1 MLHKWILIQFLLL
14 SELLMRLINL
24 FFACCIFIIF
34 TSISIPDQ
42 SEDNPLIRNQTRSD
56 ELIVEPATLR
66 CAGFE
71 WVVYGDENRNANVL
85 VSYRRQGNTEWME
98 ALPLLRIGGE
108 RVYGHDQRWE
118 YRVPDLFAG
127 SIFNLQP
134 GERYECRF
142 RLQDPDGVIG
152 EVEKRVFV
160 ETKTEPRPYEFGQKY
175 HVYPPGYKGQK
186 EQPAFTGLN
195 EAYYGEGNLGDWW
208 LVPEPR
214 VKAGDVILV
223 HAGLYKGDPLDY
235 VDPLA
240 LNFHGAYVFTQ
251 KGTPDMPITIRAA
264 GDGEVIFDGAGA
276 YRLFDVMAAD
286 YHYFEGLTIRNA
298 DIAFYAGL
306 KRVMGSSGLS
316 VVNCKLEDVG
326 IGVMTHSADSKD
338 FYIADNIFKG
348 RHDPDTLVGWYG
360 LEHPSPLTSYY
371 AVKVYGK
378 GHVIC
383 HNRISFFHDAICIDT
398 HGLPERPDKK
408 CVSIDIYN
416 NDIFNMSDDFIES
429 DGSVH
434 NVRIF
439 DNRGFN
445 SYHSGLSAQPVFGGP
460 VYFIRNIIY
469 HVPSISLKF
478 MIRPAGLFVLHNTIC
493 AETNINGFSNGH
505 FRNNLF
511 MGPDDDRPV
520 FSGATFTRYSTMDYD
535 GFRGKNKPRFSYGW
549 NYPSDDSMNHSDVT
563 ELITVEAKNLKEF
576 TGKTGYES
584 HGVELDYD
592 VFVSVKKPDPQRRG
606 HVYPLDGYDFS
617 LKAGSKAVDTGVR
630 LPNINDD
637 YQGKA
642 PDLGAL
648 ELGAPSTCYGP
659 RSDE

>member
-1 MLHKWILIQFLLL
+1 MKLTIV
-14 SELLMRLINL
+14 
-24 FFACCIFIIF
+24 FFALSFILSF
-34 TSISIPDQ
+34 TSFNVPKQ
-42 SEDNPLIRNQTRSD
+42 SADEALIRNQTRSD
-56 ELIVEPATLR
+56 ELIVEPATLV

-71 WVVYGDENRNANVL
+71 WVIYGDENRNAEVE
-85 VSYRRQGNTEWME
+85 VSYRKQGQGDWME

-118 YRVPDLFAG
+118 YKVPDLFAG
-127 SIFNLQP
+127 SIFNLLP

-142 RLQDPDGVIG
+142 QLQDPDGIIG
-152 EVEKRVFV
+152 EEEKRVFV
-160 ETKTEPRPYEFGQKY
+160 ETRKEPKPYEFGQVY
-175 HVYPPGYKGQK
+175 HVYPPGYEGPR
-186 EQPAFTGLN
+186 EHPAFTGLN

-214 VKAGDVILV
+214 VKPGDMILV
-223 HAGLYKGDPLDY
+223 HAGLYKGNLLDY

-240 LNFHGAYVFTQ
+240 LNFHGAYVLTQ
-251 KGTPDMPITIRAA
+251 KGTPDKPITIKAA
-264 GDGEVIFDGAGA
+264 GDGEVIFDGSGA

-286 YHYFEGLTIRNA
+286 YHYFEGLTIRNV

-306 KRVMGSSGLS
+306 KRVMGNSGLS

-326 IGVMTHSADSKD
+326 IGVMTHNADSKD
-338 FYIADNIFKG
+338 YYIADNVFTG

-378 GHVIC
+378 GHVVC

-398 HGLPERPDKK
+398 HGLPEGPNKK

-439 DNRGFN
+439 NNRGFN

-460 VYFIRNIIY
+460 VYFIRNILY
-469 HVPSISLKF
+469 HVSSISLKF
-478 MIRPAGLFVLHNTIC
+478 MIRPAGLFLYHNTIC
-493 AETNINGFSNGH
+493 AETSISGFSNGH
-505 FRNNLF
+505 FRNNLL
-511 MGPDDDRPV
+511 MGPDDDLPA

-535 GFRGKNKPRFSYGW
+535 GFRKKNKSRFSFRW
-549 NYPSDDSMNHSDVT
+549 SYPSSDQLNHADAA
-563 ELITVEAKNLKEF
+563 ELMTLETQTLKEF
-576 TGKTGYES
+576 TATTGNES

-592 VFVSVKKPDPQRRG
+592 IFVSVQKPDPQKKG
-606 HVYPLDGYDFS
+606 HVYPLEGYDFR
-617 LKAGSKAVDTGVR
+617 LRDGSKAIDAGVR
-630 LPNINDD
+630 LPNINDN
-637 YQGKA
+637 YQGEA

-648 ELGAPSTCYGP
+648 ELGLPSTQYGP
-659 RSDE
+659 RSDK

>member
-1 MLHKWILIQFLLL
+1 MKI
-14 SELLMRLINL
+14 SNL
-24 FFACCIFIIF
+24 FFTFNILLIFASFYF
-34 TSISIPDQ
+34 TTQ
-42 SEDNPLIRNQTRSD
+42 SGDNAQLRNQTRSG

-71 WVVYGDENRNANVL
+71 WVIYGDENRNGQVM
-85 VSYRRQGNTEWME
+85 VSYRKIGNEDWMK
-98 ALPLLRIGGE
+98 AQPLLRIGGE
-108 RVYGHDQRWE
+108 RIYGHDQRWE
-118 YRVPDLFAG
+118 YKVADLFAG

-134 GERYECRF
+134 GEWYECRF
-142 RLQDPDGVIG
+142 QLHDPDGVLG
-152 EVEKRVFV
+152 DVEKRVYV
-160 ETKTEPRPYEFGQKY
+160 NTRKVPKPYAYGQVY
-175 HVYPPGYKGQK
+175 HVYSPVYEGPK
-186 EQPAFTGLN
+186 EQPSFTGLN
-195 EAYYGEGNLGDWW
+195 EAYYGKGNLGDWW

-214 VKAGDVILV
+214 VKPGDVILV
-223 HAGLYKGDPLDY
+223 HAGLYKGDLLDY

-240 LNFHGAYVFTQ
+240 LNFHGTYVLTQ
-251 KGTPDMPITIRAA
+251 KGTPDKPITIKAA
-264 GDGEVIFDGAGA
+264 GDGEVIFDGSGA

-286 YHYFEGLTIRNA
+286 YHYFEGLTIRNV

-326 IGVMTHSADSKD
+326 IGIMTHSADSKD

-360 LEHPSPLTSYY
+360 LEHPSPLSSYY
-371 AVKVYGK
+371 AIKVYGQ
-378 GHVIC
+378 GHVVC

-398 HGLPERPDKK
+398 HGLPEGPDKK

-439 DNRGFN
+439 NNRGFN

-460 VYFIRNIIY
+460 VYFIGNIIY

-478 MIRPAGLFVLHNTIC
+478 MIRPAGLFLYHNTIC
-493 AETNINGFSNGH
+493 AETSISGFSNGH

-511 MGPDDDRPV
+511 MGPDDDRPS
-520 FSGATFTRYSTMDYD
+520 FSGATFTRYSSLDYD
-535 GFRGKNKPRFSYGW
+535 GFRKKNNRRFSYRW
-549 NYPSDDSMNHSDVT
+549 SYPSSDALNHADES
-563 ELITVEAKNLKEF
+563 ELMSIDAQNLKEF
-576 TGKTGYES
+576 TEKTGYES
-584 HGVELDYD
+584 HGIELDYD
-592 VFVSVKKPDPQRRG
+592 IFVAVRKPDPQKKG
-606 HVYPLDGYDFS
+606 HVYSQEGYNFS
-617 LKAGSKAVDTGVR
+617 LKQGSKAIDTGII

-637 YQGKA
+637 YQGGA
-642 PDLGAL
+642 PDLGAI
-648 ELGAPSTCYGP
+648 EYGVRAPHYGP
-659 RSDE
+659 RSDK